1 MKNGNSNTPQFTYL
15 RNKEIDKAKWD
26 ACITNAGNGLIYGY
40 SFYLDAMSVHWDGL
54 IMDDYKA
61 VMPLTWKSKYSIHY
75 LCQPFFAASL
85 GIFGNNLSL
94 KIIRSFLQNI
104 PTKFKY
110 WDIYLNHKNIYQLQ
124 DFPIYERTNYFL
136 NLADSYENISS
147 IFSKNHLRNIARAKQ
162 AGCYSEKNIP
172 VENVIALAKQ
182 QSKKF
187 SPVSDDDYKRFLKLY
202 DHLHKENKAVT
213 YGVFS
218 KQKELIAS
226 CVYFFSHNRA
236 YYILVGN
243 HPNGRTL
250 GASHFLINE
259 FIKDHACKNL
269 LLDFE
274 GSEIRNLAYFYSS
287 FGAKEEKY
295 AAIKLNK
302 LPEILKLLKK

>member
-1 MKNGNSNTPQFTYL
+1 MKNGNQNTSQIVYL
-15 RNKEIDKAKWD
+15 KNKDIDKIKWD
-26 ACITNAGNGLIYGY
+26 ACITNASNGLVYAY
-40 SFYLDAMSVHWDGL
+40 SFYLDTMSMHWDAL
-54 IMDDYKA
+54 ILDDYKA
-61 VMPLTWKSKYSIHY
+61 VMPLTWKSKFSIHY
-75 LCQPFFAASL
+75 LYQPFFAASL
-85 GIFGNNLSL
+85 GVFGNQLSL
-94 KIIRSFLQNI
+94 KIVRSFLENI
-104 PTKFKY
+104 PAKFKY
-110 WDIYLNHKNIYQLQ
+110 WDIYLNHKNIFQLK
-124 DFPIYERTNYFL
+124 DFPFYERTNYVL
-136 NLADSYENISS
+136 NLAESYEKLSS
-147 IFSKNHLRNIARAKQ
+147 AFSKSHLRNIARATQ
-162 AGCYSEKNIP
+162 SGCYSEKNIG
-172 VENVIALAKQ
+172 VEEVIALAKQ

-187 SPVSDDDYKRFLKLY
+187 SPVTDDDYERFLKLY
-202 DHLHKENKAVT
+202 KQLYKKNKAIT

-218 KQKELIAS
+218 KQKQLLAS

-259 FIKDHACKNL
+259 FIKDNAGKDL

-302 LPEILKLLKK
+302 LPAILKLLKK

>member
-1 MKNGNSNTPQFTYL
+1 MKSGNANTPQITYL
-15 RNKEIDKAKWD
+15 KNKEIDKAKWD

-40 SFYLDAMSVHWDGL
+40 AFYLDVMSMHWDAL
-54 IMDDYKA
+54 VLDDYKA

-75 LCQPFFAASL
+75 LYQPFFAASL
-85 GIFGNNLSL
+85 GIFGNDLSL
-94 KIIRSFLQNI
+94 KIVRSFLQNI
-104 PTKFKY
+104 PAKFKY

-124 DFPIYERTNYFL
+124 DFPIYERTNYVL
-136 NLADSYENISS
+136 NLANSYEKLSS
-147 IFSKNHLRNIARAKQ
+147 SFSKNHLRNIIRAEQ
-162 AGCYSEKNIP
+162 AGCYSEKNIIA
-172 VENVIALAKQ
+172 EDVIVLARQ
-182 QSKKF
+182 QSKNF
-187 SPVSDDDYKRFLKLY
+187 SPVTDDDYARFLKLY
-202 DHLHKENKAVT
+202 NLLYNENKAIT

-259 FIKDHACKNL
+259 FIKDYAGKNI

-287 FGAKEEKY
+287 FGATAEKY
-295 AAIKLNK
+295 AAIKMNK
-302 LPEILKLLKK
+302 LPAVLKLLKK